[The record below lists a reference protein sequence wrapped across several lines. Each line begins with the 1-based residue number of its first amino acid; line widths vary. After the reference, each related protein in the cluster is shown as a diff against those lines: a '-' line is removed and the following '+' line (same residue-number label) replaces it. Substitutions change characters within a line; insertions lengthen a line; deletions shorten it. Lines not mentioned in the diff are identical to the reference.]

1 MFGKRKPNQKPED
14 DFESEGAV
22 HDFATDADDDGAD
35 DGESWGDTPENGQDG
50 DQGVSRN
57 RGGSALSRVIPFAA
71 IGFIAAAG
79 AGYYY
84 VNHMAAQPT
93 AETPAIVAAGETPA
107 NETAPAV
114 QATDTTT
121 PAMPTDI
128 TQVEPAPSEASETA
142 VVPLAHISDETSA
155 YTTENGASAPVPVPS
170 LVPGDPSLAPAPV
183 TDTVTPP
190 PSMEAVAAP
199 AQVEPSAPVET
210 LTAAAPVAALPPAS
224 VTPPTAVT
232 PTPSASVPTVAV
244 PATGSPSVSADKLAD
259 MGQRLDVLEHQIDDL
274 TKAVDRL
281 ASSQPSAS
289 PVLASTVSDLQAAV
303 AQLQRDVGNTPRAA
317 TTTSSSRPA
326 ASTTTTPRTT
336 SRTET
341 TSPASPP
348 RTSNNWVLRAAQDG
362 EAWISPTAQGQL
374 RHVKVGETIPGL
386 GRITA
391 IELKNGRWVVSGTQG
406 TVRQ

>member
-35 DGESWGDTPENGQDG
+35 DGESWGDSPENGRDSDG
-50 DQGVSRN
+50 DVSRS
-57 RGGSALSRVIPFAA
+57 RGGSALSKVLPFAA
-71 IGFIAAAG
+71 IGFVAAAG

-84 VNHMAAQPT
+84 VNYMAAQPT
-93 AETPAIVAAGETPA
+93 AEMPAIVAADETPA

-114 QATDTTT
+114 QATDSTT

-128 TQVEPAPSEASETA
+128 TQVETAPSEASETA

-155 YTTENGASAPVPVPS
+155 YTTENEASAPVPS
-170 LVPGDPSLAPAPV
+170 LVAGDPSLAPAPAE
-183 TDTVTPP
+183 DTATPP
-190 PSMEAVAAP
+190 PSMEAVAVPAP
-199 AQVEPSAPVET
+199 IESSAPVET
-210 LTAAAPVAALPPAS
+210 LTAAVPVVAAPHAVAPTPLAS
-224 VTPPTAVT
+224 TSSPVPTA
-232 PTPSASVPTVAV
+232 AV
-244 PATGSPSVSADKLAD
+244 PAVSSPSVSADKLAD

-303 AQLQRDVGNTPRAA
+303 AQLQRDVTNAPRTA
-317 TTTSSSRPA
+317 TATSAPRPV
-326 ASTTTTPRTT
+326 ASTTATPRTT

-341 TSPASPP
+341 TTPASPP
-348 RTSNNWVLRAAQDG
+348 RTSSNWVLRAAQDG

-374 RHVKVGETIPGL
+374 RHVKVGETISGL